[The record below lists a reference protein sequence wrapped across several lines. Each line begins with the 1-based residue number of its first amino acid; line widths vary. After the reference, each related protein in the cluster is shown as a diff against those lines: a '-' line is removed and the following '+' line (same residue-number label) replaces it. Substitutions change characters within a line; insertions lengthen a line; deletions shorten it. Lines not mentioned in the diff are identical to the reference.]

1 MEHLS
6 SDIFKGQMERDAAG
20 KLIYALFATVV
31 WLFIVIGVVVIGPA
45 ILVIAFQIIY
55 LPLRIVG
62 FLAQRNRLRR
72 IIAIIGFLMLTSS
85 YAMKMMKP

>member
-45 ILVIAFQIIY
+45 ILVIAFKSY
-55 LPLRIVG
+55 TSHCVSLGFWRSETDYVG
-62 FLAQRNRLRR
+62 
-72 IIAIIGFLMLTSS
+72 SS
-85 YAMKMMKP
+85 QSSGS